1 MSQNEKEIDENIFF
15 DNYKFNNEK
24 FLNHVKNSKEI
35 ENIIKIIDA
44 NMEYLENGLLSNNL
58 TNELLYKSLSI
69 ILSYSK
75 STETGIQITG
85 VAFTIISAFFS
96 FLAIIISIFLDEKIP
111 NIRLVLFSIIILIF
125 LFIYICRLLR
135 FKRDEKNSFS
145 YNYLIKGMEFKL
157 NNYSMVEYKEGD
169 FFLVRVKEIKT
180 N

>member
-85 VAFTIISAFFS
+85 VTFTIISAFFS

-135 FKRDEKNSFS
+135 FKRDEKIAS
-145 YNYLIKGMEFKL
+145 LI
-157 NNYSMVEYKEGD
+157 
-169 FFLVRVKEIKT
+169 II
-180 N
+180 